1 MKTLYEQLGVTP
13 LASQTAIQQSYFR
26 LAKKL
31 DPKNPLCTG
40 GECAQAEYLALQN
53 AYRTLSNAQSR
64 AEYDRT
70 LVQSSRSGQKK
81 SRPVVLVYGSSH
93 STPRERSREKI
104 VL

>member
-31 DPKNPLCTG
+31 DPNNPLRPG
-40 GECAQAEYLALQN
+40 GERAQAEYLALH
-53 AYRTLSNAQSR
+53 RTLSNLQSR

-70 LVQSSRSGQKK
+70 LLQSSRPGQKK
-81 SRPVVLVYGSSH
+81 SRTAIAGYGSLSL
-93 STPRERSREKI
+93 KI
-104 VL
+104 QGEVA

>member
-31 DPKNPLCTG
+31 DLKNPLRPG
-40 GECAQAEYLALQN
+40 GEPAQAEYLALQN
-53 AYRTLSNAQSR
+53 AYQTLSNAQSR

-70 LVQSSRSGQKK
+70 LSQSSRSGQKK
-81 SRPVVLVYGSSH
+81 VGRRSSYMDPLIPP
-93 STPRERSREKI
+93 SRERSREKI

>member
-31 DPKNPLCTG
+31 DPKCPLLPG
-40 GECAQAEYLALQN
+40 SECAQAEYLALQN
-53 AYRTLSNAQSR
+53 AYRTLSNAQLR

-70 LVQSSRSGQKK
+70 VLQSSRPGQKK
-81 SRPVVLVYGSSH
+81 VGPRFSYRDPAIPPS
-93 STPRERSREKI
+93 RERSREKI

>member
-31 DPKNPLCTG
+31 GPENPLRPG
-40 GECAQAEYLALQN
+40 SECAQVGYLALQN
-53 AYRTLSNAQSR
+53 AYRTLSNVQSR
-64 AEYDRT
+64 AEYDLT
-70 LVQSSRSGQKK
+70 LLQSSRPGQKK
-81 SRPVVLVYGSSH
+81 VGRRCWYMALAIPPS
-93 STPRERSREKI
+93 RERSREKI

>member
-31 DPKNPLCTG
+31 DPENPLRPG

-53 AYRTLSNAQSR
+53 AYRTLSNVQSR
-64 AEYDRT
+64 AEYDRI
-70 LVQSSRSGQKK
+70 LLQSSRPRAKK
-81 SRPVVLVYGSSH
+81 SRQAILGYGSRN
-93 STPRERSREKI
+93 STVQGE
-104 VL
+104 VA